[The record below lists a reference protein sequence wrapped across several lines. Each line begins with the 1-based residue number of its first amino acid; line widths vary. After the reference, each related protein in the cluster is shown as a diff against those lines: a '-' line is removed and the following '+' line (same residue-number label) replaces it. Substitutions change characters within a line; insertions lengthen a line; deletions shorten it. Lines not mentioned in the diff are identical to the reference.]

1 MEKKTLIQIFI
12 VFIIFLISIFIYQTY
27 YSKDFQDNV
36 PTNTETKIN
45 DNTDISNKG
54 QNLIQNIK
62 YTSNNTKGD
71 IYEILADYGETSL
84 LDPDLMFLT
93 DVTGNIIFQDKDN
106 VKLFSDFASFNTK
119 TFETTFINNVRI
131 IRGEETITGNE
142 LYLVLEQNEE
152 IAKDNSDV
160 DENLI
165 RISYNVVFKSPGYT
179 LKADIIEIDLITKN
193 MKIFMNNKLKK
204 VTATGKIK

>member
-12 VFIIFLISIFIYQTY
+12 VFIIILISIFIYQTY

-93 DVTGNIIFQDKDN
+93 DVTGNIIFQEKDN
-106 VKLFSDFASFNTK
+106 IKLFSDFASFNTK

-152 IAKDNSDV
+152 LTKDNSNI

-204 VTATGKIK
+204 VTATGKIE

>member
-93 DVTGNIIFQDKDN
+93 DVTGNIIFQEKDN
-106 VKLFSDFASFNTK
+106 IKLFSDFASFNTK

-152 IAKDNSDV
+152 LTKDNSNI

-204 VTATGKIK
+204 VTATGKIE